1 MSYDNSFATDDPVK
15 QEILYDYDDMYG
27 VVDDRTNPPENQ
39 DCTPTASMM
48 EILGGRCVVC
58 SEKHEELLTIYRIGN
73 SKQYTQRYLKT
84 LFKRALVRGEL
95 PDKNFRILCHNCT
108 IYMKKIESSL
118 KHAEKSGQAGIPV
131 ANLK

>member
-1 MSYDNSFATDDPVK
+1 MPYQDKFAIDAQIKP
-15 QEILYDYDDMYG
+15 EILYDHDDMYG
-27 VVDDRTNPPENQ
+27 VVDDRTNPPENE
-39 DCTPTASMM
+39 DHTPTASMM
-48 EILGGRCVVC
+48 EILGGMCVVC
-58 SEKHEELLTIYRIGN
+58 HENHEELLTIYCIGN

-95 PDKNFRILCHNCT
+95 PDKNFRILCCNCT

-131 ANLK
+131 ANIK

>member
-1 MSYDNSFATDDPVK
+1 MSYDNSFATDAQVK
-15 QEILYDYDDMYG
+15 QEILYDHDDMYG

-58 SEKHEELLTIYRIGN
+58 SEKHEELLTIYRIEN
-73 SKQYTQRYLKT
+73 SKQNDSKYAKT
-84 LFKRALVRGEL
+84 LVGETIIHGKS
-95 PDKNFRILCHNCT
+95 PDRNFRILCHNCA